1 MKAPLY
7 NQEGEKKGEVTLAKS
22 IFEVEPSSE
31 MAHAYLLYQRANARM
46 PIANVLTKGEVRGG
60 GRKPYAQKHTGN
72 ARQGS
77 IRNPHW
83 KGGGRSFGPKKD
95 QNYEKMMSKKM
106 RRAAL
111 FSILSSKAADGKIA
125 ALDKFEMDKPQTKA
139 FANFVEKV
147 KFERKVLVVLN
158 RAEDTLKKSVRNMA
172 KVKVLVSGYLNP
184 ADLLTYDN
192 VLFTQTALKDL
203 ETTYVK

>member
-7 NQEGEKKGEVTLAKS
+7 NQEGEKKGEVTLAKE
-22 IFEVEPSSE
+22 IFEIEPSNE
-31 MAHAYLLYQRANARM
+31 AAHAYLLYQRANGRM

-83 KGGGRSFGPKKD
+83 KGGGRAFGPKKE

-106 RRAAL
+106 RRTAL
-111 FSILSSKAADGKIA
+111 FSILS
-125 ALDKFEMDKPQTKA
+125 TKA
-139 FANFVEKV
+139 
-147 KFERKVLVVLN
+147 
-158 RAEDTLKKSVRNMA
+158 
-172 KVKVLVSGYLNP
+172 
-184 ADLLTYDN
+184 
-192 VLFTQTALKDL
+192 KD
-203 ETTYVK
+203 

>member
-7 NQEGEKKGEVTLAKS
+7 NQEGEKKGEVTLAKE
-22 IFEVEPSSE
+22 IFEIEPSNE
-31 MAHAYLLYQRANARM
+31 AAHAYLLYQRANGRM

-83 KGGGRSFGPKKD
+83 KGGGRAFGPKKE

-106 RRAAL
+106 RRTAL
-111 FSILSSKAADGKIA
+111 FSILSTKAKDGKIA
-125 ALDKFEMDKPQTKA
+125 AIDKFEMDKPQTKA
-139 FANFVEKV
+139 FSQFMDKV
-147 KFERKVLVVLN
+147 KFERSVLVIVT
-158 RAEDTLKKSVRNMA
+158 RAEDTLKKSVRNLMKA
-172 KVKVLVSGYLNP
+172 KVIVSGYLNP
-184 ADLLTYDN
+184 ADLMTYDN
-192 VLFTQTALKDL
+192 LLFTETALKDL